1 MSALLQLRIERL
13 ASGGEGVGR
22 EEGGRVV
29 FVPATA
35 PGDLA
40 RVRLVEEQK
49 RFARA
54 ELVELLEAGPER
66 VEPRC
71 PLVGECGGCAWQH
84 VSYAQQCR
92 SKAERVA
99 DAFARVARLEL
110 PAPVECTPCPE
121 PFGYR
126 SRARVGFRDGVVG
139 FRRIRSHSLCA
150 AATCPVLV
158 PALDQALGRLAT
170 KPPGGDG
177 ELTLAAGDDGAVCI
191 TGDGRKGPAIEILAG
206 ETPIR
211 VSPGVFFQA
220 NALLRSSLAGAV
232 HELAGEGIRA
242 LELFAGSG
250 YFTVGLAE
258 RFEQVLVVES
268 HGRATRD
275 LASNLGAAGRD
286 NVEVVTG
293 MAERKLDSRRLC
305 DFAPE
310 LVLLDPPRKG
320 LDRVASDRIA
330 DLGAA
335 RIVYVSC
342 DPATHARDCGR
353 LAKRG
358 YRLTSLRAFDLF
370 PQTPHVEAIAVL
382 EAPGTGSL
390 RAR

>member
-1 MSALLQLRIERL
+1 MSSELRLRIERL

-29 FVPATA
+29 FVPFTA

-40 RVRLVEEQK
+40 LVRVLEEHK

-54 ELVELLEAGPER
+54 ELVEILEPGPER

-84 VSYAQQCR
+84 LSYAEQCR
-92 SKAERVA
+92 AKAERVR
-99 DAFARVARLEL
+99 DAFVRVAGQSL
-110 PAPVECTPCPE
+110 PAPVECTPSPE

-150 AATCPVLV
+150 ASSCPVLV
-158 PALDQALGRLAT
+158 PALDEALGRLAA
-170 KPPGGDG
+170 KPPAGDG
-177 ELTLAAGDDGAVCI
+177 ELTLAAGDDGSVCI

-206 ETPIR
+206 ETPVR

-220 NALLRSSLAGAV
+220 NALLRSRLAGAV
-232 HELAGEGIRA
+232 HEMAGEGTRA
-242 LELFAGSG
+242 LELFSGSG

-268 HGRATRD
+268 HGRAARD
-275 LASNLGAAGRD
+275 LAANLAAAGRD

-293 MAERKLDSRRLC
+293 LAERKLDSPRLR

-310 LVLLDPPRKG
+310 LVVLDPPRKG
-320 LDRVASDRIA
+320 LDRTAADRIA
-330 DLGAA
+330 DLGAP

-353 LAKRG
+353 LAERG

-382 EAPGTGSL
+382 EG
-390 RAR
+390 